1 MCRYLVV
8 DIHLSGPQFGLI
20 DGYGRY
26 HLARAL
32 SHRPLLDAVLHGAQA
47 HAGLHFLV
55 AVGTG
60 LRYSANFEHVRVSR
74 QEMHD
79 RLRGPRVQ
87 PLRGAA
93 LNSTRTT
100 LA

>member
-1 MCRYLVV
+1 M
-8 DIHLSGPQFGLI
+8 

-32 SHRPLLDAVLHGAQA
+32 SQRPLLDAVLHGAQA

-55 AVGTG
+55 AAGTG
-60 LRYSANFEHVRVSR
+60 LRYSARFEHLRVSR

-79 RLRGPRVQ
+79 RLRGSLVLPVQ
-87 PLRGAA
+87 GPA
-93 LNSTRTT
+93 LN
-100 LA
+100 AACAAPA